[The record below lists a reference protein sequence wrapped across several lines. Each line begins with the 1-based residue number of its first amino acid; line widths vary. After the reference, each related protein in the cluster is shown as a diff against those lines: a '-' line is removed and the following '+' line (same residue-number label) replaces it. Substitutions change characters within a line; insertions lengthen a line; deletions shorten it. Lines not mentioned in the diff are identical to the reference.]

1 MNLLREKIGIMIRE
15 KRNSQHLTQEDL
27 AEKVNL
33 STGMIGQIER
43 GETMP
48 SIESLDAIIKELGI
62 DPRSLFGD
70 TPQSNKELAE
80 LYMIVSRMSLNQ
92 QHLLLRIDK
101 AIRDDRRWGFDTFG
115 TNNKNTT
122 LNGLLKSGKI
132 DLDTIHFKVVFLWKS
147 FDWEFAM
154 MKHRIWLKS

>member
-15 KRNSQHLTQEDL
+15 KRNSQHLTQEEL

-70 TPQSNKELAE
+70 TPQSSKELAE

-92 QHLLLRIDK
+92 QHLLLRIAK
-101 AIRDDRRWGFDTFG
+101 AIRDD
-115 TNNKNTT
+115 
-122 LNGLLKSGKI
+122 
-132 DLDTIHFKVVFLWKS
+132 
-147 FDWEFAM
+147 
-154 MKHRIWLKS
+154 

>member
-1 MNLLREKIGIMIRE
+1 MNLLGEKIGVMIRE
-15 KRNSQHLTQEDL
+15 KRNSQHLTQEEL

-70 TPQSNKELAE
+70 TPLQNTELAE
-80 LYMIVSRMSLNQ
+80 LYMIASRMNLDQ
-92 QHLLLRIDK
+92 QRLLLKIAR
-101 AIRDDRRWGFDTFG
+101 AIRED
-115 TNNKNTT
+115 
-122 LNGLLKSGKI
+122 
-132 DLDTIHFKVVFLWKS
+132 
-147 FDWEFAM
+147 
-154 MKHRIWLKS
+154 

>member
-1 MNLLREKIGIMIRE
+1 MIRE
-15 KRNSQHLTQEDL
+15 KRNSQHLTQEEL

-92 QHLLLRIDK
+92 QHLLLRIAK
-101 AIRDDRRWGFDTFG
+101 AIRDDWRWGFDTFG
-115 TNNKNTT
+115 TN
-122 LNGLLKSGKI
+122 
-132 DLDTIHFKVVFLWKS
+132 D
-147 FDWEFAM
+147 A
-154 MKHRIWLKS
+154 

>member
-1 MNLLREKIGIMIRE
+1 MNWLREKIGIIIRE
-15 KRNSQHLTQEDL
+15 KRNSQRLTQEGL

-70 TPQSNKELAE
+70 FSSPNAEITELCTIA
-80 LYMIVSRMSLNQ
+80 SRMTPDQ
-92 QHLLLRIDK
+92 QHLLLKIAR
-101 AIRDDRRWGFDTFG
+101 AIRED
-115 TNNKNTT
+115 
-122 LNGLLKSGKI
+122 
-132 DLDTIHFKVVFLWKS
+132 
-147 FDWEFAM
+147 
-154 MKHRIWLKS
+154 

>member
-15 KRNSQHLTQEDL
+15 KRNSQHLTQEEL

-48 SIESLDAIIKELGI
+48 SIENLDAIIKELGI

-92 QHLLLRIDK
+92 QHLLLRIAK
-101 AIRDDRRWGFDTFG
+101 AIRDD
-115 TNNKNTT
+115 
-122 LNGLLKSGKI
+122 
-132 DLDTIHFKVVFLWKS
+132 
-147 FDWEFAM
+147 
-154 MKHRIWLKS
+154 

>member
-15 KRNSQHLTQEDL
+15 KRSSQHLTQEGL

-62 DPRSLFGD
+62 DPRALFGD
-70 TPQSNKELAE
+70 SSSGNAEVTELCTIA
-80 LYMIVSRMSLNQ
+80 SRMNPHQ
-92 QHLLLRIDK
+92 QRLLLKIAR
-101 AIRDDRRWGFDTFG
+101 AIRED
-115 TNNKNTT
+115 
-122 LNGLLKSGKI
+122 
-132 DLDTIHFKVVFLWKS
+132 
-147 FDWEFAM
+147 
-154 MKHRIWLKS
+154 